1 MIYKIEDV
9 EMTDLFLVLVVFLIN
24 IVINSIMLCFTW
36 NWVIPHISSLPEF
49 SILTAVGMQLLLR
62 AMLGKG
68 DFISAKF
75 K

>member
-1 MIYKIEDV
+1 
-9 EMTDLFLVLVVFLIN
+9 
-24 IVINSIMLCFTW
+24 MLCFTW